1 MINKYSLKLLLQNKF
16 LHKCMKLANTTI
28 NSSQKYP
35 YRIPLFTMIR
45 IIAAI
50 QLIYNKKDQP
60 NHFYTKELNFYF
72 TKLFNKKTQHR
83 ELWVYQLR
91 KSI

>member
-16 LHKCMKLANTTI
+16 LHKCIKLAKTTI
-28 NSSQKYP
+28 KSSQKHP

-50 QLIYNKKDQP
+50 QLIYNKKI
-60 NHFYTKELNFYF
+60 
-72 TKLFNKKTQHR
+72 QHR

>member
-1 MINKYSLKLLLQNKF
+1 MTNKYSLKLLLQNKF

-28 NSSQKYP
+28 KSSQKHP

-50 QLIYNKKDQP
+50 QLIYNKKI
-60 NHFYTKELNFYF
+60 
-72 TKLFNKKTQHR
+72 QHR

>member
-1 MINKYSLKLLLQNKF
+1 MINKYSIKLLLQNKF

-28 NSSQKYP
+28 KSSQKYP

-50 QLIYNKKDQP
+50 QLIYNKKI
-60 NHFYTKELNFYF
+60 
-72 TKLFNKKTQHR
+72 QHR

>member
-1 MINKYSLKLLLQNKF
+1 
-16 LHKCMKLANTTI
+16 MKLANTTI
-28 NSSQKYP
+28 KSSQKYP

-50 QLIYNKKDQP
+50 QLIYNKKI
-60 NHFYTKELNFYF
+60 
-72 TKLFNKKTQHR
+72 QHR